1 MSKLVVRLMEALRR
15 EDVRMVHN
23 LRALKRL
30 INQPNITSVKAAKG
44 ASGKRT
50 IVDGKALSKF
60 QTMWSIKEKDLAVK
74 ERLSKMGLLDMLIA
88 KPEPLSEEEEAL
100 KKKLTTEMLS
110 T

>member
-1 MSKLVVRLMEALRR
+1 MEALRR

-23 LRALKRL
+23 LRALKQL
-30 INQPNITSVKAAKG
+30 INQPNVTGVKAAKG

-50 IVDGKALSKF
+50 IVDGKALSEF
-60 QTMWSIKEKDLAVK
+60 QTMWSTKEKDLAVEK
-74 ERLSKMGLLDMLIA
+74 KLSEKGLLIA

-100 KKKLTTEMLS
+100 KKKLITEMLS